1 MKEELEESEINI
13 LEKDIENKTDAL
25 KQTEKNSKK
34 KKKQKKYKNQNSGL
48 KSKEL
53 EIKEIT
59 GIILES
65 YYSKL
70 PFENIISFQLC

>member
-34 KKKQKKYKNQNSGL
+34 KKNRRN
-48 KSKEL
+48 
-53 EIKEIT
+53 IKIK
-59 GIILES
+59 I
-65 YYSKL
+65 
-70 PFENIISFQLC
+70 QD

>member
-34 KKKQKKYKNQNSGL
+34 KKK
-48 KSKEL
+48 
-53 EIKEIT
+53 
-59 GIILES
+59 
-65 YYSKL
+65 
-70 PFENIISFQLC
+70 

>member
-34 KKKQKKYKNQNSGL
+34 KKI
-48 KSKEL
+48 E
-53 EIKEIT
+53 EI
-59 GIILES
+59 
-65 YYSKL
+65 
-70 PFENIISFQLC
+70 